1 MKCWFCDKDAKG
13 ACAACGRGLCVDHA
27 HFHDELTISKSD
39 TSTGYSS
46 FYNVYNALKCSDCRL
61 EWINS
66 SRTARRINGTNDCRS
81 PGPFR

>member
-27 HFHDELTISKSD
+27 HFHDELTRTKSD
-39 TSTGYSS
+39 TSTGFTS

-61 EWINS
+61 EWVNY
-66 SRTARRINGTNDCRS
+66 RPDR
-81 PGPFR
+81 